1 MLDVEQRSVPSEA
14 GAPLWQ
20 KVRAELGDYFRKNI
34 RRDVPILTFHRI
46 RRRDGIKVE
55 TLTRILDFVA
65 SEYRVFTL
73 GELAVTLDRKTR
85 LPRNGIVLT
94 FDDGT
99 KDQFELAGPELNK
112 RGLRATFALVGCT
125 LLERTVP
132 PLFAYFHMLETTQ
145 MRSVRFGFKAL
156 LAKRTWSLDEA
167 GRRELTNM
175 RSPIV
180 RAIQE
185 SRHCVGAEI
194 VATFGA
200 AVGAAPPKVDDLFMS
215 VQQMDRLR
223 TNGHEAAGHSVRHQD
238 VDEPTAAA
246 WVRDLEENLAIMN
259 EAFGGLR
266 HPYIYPF
273 GRERRPEKHHA
284 VREAGFCCAATTEW
298 GTNRRGASPFGLRRV
313 GIDDESHV
321 PFATIY

>member
-200 AVGAAPPKVDDLFMS
+200 AVGAAS
-215 VQQMDRLR
+215 VAIGL
-223 TNGHEAAGHSVRHQD
+223 S
-238 VDEPTAAA
+238 
-246 WVRDLEENLAIMN
+246 LAIVALAGKLPYFREMTDG
-259 EAFGGLR
+259 EFMPIALSPMPFLVAVGAGLLCLSILVIPGALSAR
-266 HPYIYPF
+266 
-273 GRERRPEKHHA
+273 
-284 VREAGFCCAATTEW
+284 AG
-298 GTNRRGASPFGLRRV
+298 LLLQ
-313 GIDDESHV
+313 
-321 PFATIY
+321 

>member
-1 MLDVEQRSVPSEA
+1 MVDLIQRSESSEA
-14 GAPLWQ
+14 GTPLWQ
-20 KVRAELGDYFRKNI
+20 RVRAGLGDCYRKNI

-46 RRRDGIKVE
+46 RSGDGI
-55 TLTRILDFVA
+55 TIPSLSRILDFVA

-73 GELAVTLDRKTR
+73 GELAEMLERSER

-125 LLERTVP
+125 LFDRTVP
-132 PLFAYFHMLETTQ
+132 PLYAYFHMLETTQ
-145 MRSVRFGFKAL
+145 VPGVRFDFAPMFDE
-156 LAKRTWSLDEA
+156 RVWPLDEA
-167 GRRELTNM
+167 GRLALADM

-185 SRHCVGAEI
+185 SHNSVSAEI
-194 VATFGA
+194 VAAFGE
-200 AVGAAPPKVDDLFMS
+200 AVGVPVPSVDDLFMS
-215 VQQMDRLR
+215 LGQMNSLR
-223 TNGHEAAGHSVRHQD
+223 NHGHEAAGHSMHHKD
-238 VDEPTAAA
+238 VDEPTADSWAS
-246 WVRDLEENLAIMN
+246 DLSEDFAIMN
-259 EAFGGLR
+259 EAFGCRR

-273 GRERRPEKHHA
+273 GRECRPGIHDM

-298 GTNRRGASPFGLRRV
+298 GTNLRGASPFGLRRIGV
-313 GIDDESHV
+313 DDGSRV